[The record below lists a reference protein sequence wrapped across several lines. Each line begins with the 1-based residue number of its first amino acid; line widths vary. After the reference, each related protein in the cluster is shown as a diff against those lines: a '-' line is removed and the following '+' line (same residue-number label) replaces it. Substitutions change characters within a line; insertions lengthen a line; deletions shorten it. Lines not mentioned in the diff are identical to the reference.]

1 MASTPAFAATPR
13 LGVALLSVANTNRDG
28 SGTIETVLAAG
39 SAGARL
45 ERIVIAARGTTTAGM
60 VRLFVHNGTTA
71 YLWREVPVGAAT
83 PSGSVQAF
91 REELALEDMVLPNGH
106 SLRAATHNAEGFN
119 VIAFGGDF

>member
-28 SGTIETVLAAG
+28 SGNIETVLAAG

-71 YLWREVPVGAAT
+71 
-83 PSGSVQAF
+83 
-91 REELALEDMVLPNGH
+91 
-106 SLRAATHNAEGFN
+106 
-119 VIAFGGDF
+119 